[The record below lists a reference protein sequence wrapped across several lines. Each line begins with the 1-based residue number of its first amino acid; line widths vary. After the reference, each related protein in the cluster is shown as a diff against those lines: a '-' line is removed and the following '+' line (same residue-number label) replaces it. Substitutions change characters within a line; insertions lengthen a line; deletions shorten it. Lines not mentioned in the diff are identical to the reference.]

1 MAIYES
7 KYTRTQLDEGIG
19 ASYVPTLNSAPT
31 TSTLTYTRSDL
42 PSGSQTVSFVVGQM
56 CRVAVTGGYDFYQLT
71 NISSNT
77 ATWTKVEYGGTLPNN
92 VAYFSAD
99 DGSGI
104 VPEDGIKVNTIT
116 AASAMT
122 IVADKVNVI
131 SGNVGT
137 ATITLSVPSDN
148 LAHVWEVIM
157 TTDSSVSV
165 TFSVASGTIYYPDG
179 YELEAS
185 SVYDI
190 SIIGVNGLY
199 FLRYGKFVTT

>member
-1 MAIYES
+1 MAIYTS
-7 KYTRTQLDEGIG
+7 KYNRTQLDEGIG

-42 PSGSQTVSFVVGQM
+42 PSASQTVSFVVGQM
-56 CRVAVTGGYDFYQLT
+56 CRVEISGGYDFYQLK
-71 NISSNT
+71 NVSSNT
-77 ATWTKVEYGGTLPNN
+77 ATWVKVEYGGSMPSN
-92 VAYFSAD
+92 VAYFSTD
-99 DGSGI
+99 DGTGV

-116 AASAMT
+116 ASSAMT

-131 SGNVGT
+131 SGSVGT

-157 TTDSSVSV
+157 TTDSSTSV
-165 TFSVASGTIYYPDG
+165 TISVASGTIYYPED
-179 YELEAS
+179 YELSAS

-190 SIIGVNGLY
+190 SIIGINGNY